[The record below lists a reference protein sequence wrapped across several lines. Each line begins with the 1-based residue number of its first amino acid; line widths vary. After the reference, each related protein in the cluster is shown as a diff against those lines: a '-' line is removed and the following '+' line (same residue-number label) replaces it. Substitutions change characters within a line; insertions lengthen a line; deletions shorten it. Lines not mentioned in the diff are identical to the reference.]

1 MNKGLYIHVPF
12 CRRKCLYCDFYS
24 LTDLSVREDFVKAAA
39 RNISAADISADTV
52 YFGGGTPSLLSGK
65 QVCEIL
71 SAADIAAGAEISA
84 ECNPDSADI
93 SLLCDLRAAGI
104 NRISVGIQSFDS
116 RELSAIGRLHSPEQ
130 AESALKNAAAAGF
143 ENISADLM
151 LGLPFQTEETV
162 RENIKKLSCLNVT
175 HVSAYM
181 LKIEEGTPLADR
193 PDLISK
199 AADDDKEAE
208 LYLLAVRLLEEQGY
222 RQYEISNFAREGYEC
237 RHNLKY
243 WRCEEYFG
251 TGPSAHSYMNG
262 KRFYVPKDLKSYIS
276 SPRQQEIISDD
287 SPCTDEEKMM
297 LALRLSEG
305 ICLSDYR
312 QAAER
317 IKKAALPMEKH
328 GLLNIEGDRISLTP
342 EGFLLSNEI
351 ICRLTAEL

>member
-1 MNKGLYIHVPF
+1 
-12 CRRKCLYCDFYS
+12 
-24 LTDLSVREDFVKAAA
+24 
-39 RNISAADISADTV
+39 
-52 YFGGGTPSLLSGK
+52 
-65 QVCEIL
+65 
-71 SAADIAAGAEISA
+71 
-84 ECNPDSADI
+84 
-93 SLLCDLRAAGI
+93 
-104 NRISVGIQSFDS
+104 
-116 RELSAIGRLHSPEQ
+116 
-130 AESALKNAAAAGF
+130 
-143 ENISADLM
+143 M

-181 LKIEEGTPLADR
+181 LKIEEGTPLADC

-208 LYLLAVRLLEEQGY
+208 LYLLAVKLLEEHGY
-222 RQYEISNFAREGYEC
+222 KQYEISNFAREGFEC

-243 WRCEEYFG
+243 WQCKEYFG

-276 SPRQQEIISDD
+276 SPRQQEVISDD
-287 SPCTDEEKMM
+287 TPCSVEEKMM

-305 ICLSDYR
+305 ICLSDYG

-328 GLLNIEGDRISLTP
+328 GLLNIDGDRISLTP

-351 ICRLTAEL
+351 ICRLTDKL